1 MWLLY
6 AQFEIRQKNLPFA
19 RRALVSKE
27 SRCINKFYEKEI
39 KVLVFISF
47 TVPVSNRNMLLN
59 TDMLEHTC
67 SVKEDWVRMRKLLY
81 FKIRKFIPN
90 SYQIFPHAGKICF

>member
-27 SRCINKFYEKEI
+27 RSICIIKFYEKEI
-39 KVLVFISF
+39 KVLVLRSYIIP
-47 TVPVSNRNMLLN
+47 TKKA
-59 TDMLEHTC
+59 TDVLC
-67 SVKEDWVRMRKLLY
+67 L
-81 FKIRKFIPN
+81 
-90 SYQIFPHAGKICF
+90 